1 MKDQDIFDFFNGFK
15 TIKPTKEELT
25 RRYVQGYITRDE
37 YIKKMKE
44 VERWQKG

>member
-15 TIKPTKEELT
+15 VANPTKEELT

-44 VERWQKG
+44 INNNE